1 MKSIENRKARHTYF
15 IFETNEAGIALKGSE
30 VKSLREGK
38 ADLRDSYCVIEDG
51 EIYVVG
57 MYIAPYEK
65 AMETIPTR
73 RKRKLLLHKKEIKR
87 LYGKVQEKGFTLIPL
102 SLYFNKDGIA
112 KLEITLCKG
121 KAKYEKRERIKEL
134 NMQREARRALGKIG
148 RRLTQKNA
156 DTHR

>member
-1 MKSIENRKARHTYF
+1 MESIENRKARHTYF
-15 IFETNEAGIALKGSE
+15 ILETNEAGIALKGSE

-65 AMETIPTR
+65 AMETISTR

-102 SLYFNKDGIA
+102 SLYFNKDGIT
-112 KLEITLCKG
+112 KLKIALCKG

-134 NMQREARRALGKIG
+134 NMQREARRALGKIVKHQ
-148 RRLTQKNA
+148 RKQ
-156 DTHR
+156 